1 MKRAVSL
8 AVAALVLSGCRI
20 AVPPPPA
27 STLAVP
33 QAWRGEASPGGAS
46 PGEASPGEASPGQ
59 AEVGPNAGAVEAN
72 WWRAFGDPALD
83 ALVAQ
88 ALASNGD
95 IRTARARLQEYQARI
110 RVARSAQEP
119 SLTVGVTPT
128 RARAIGPLGTP
139 VESTAIQGNVQAA
152 YELDPFG
159 RLDNAT
165 EAARLDYASQQAAA
179 DATALSVAANTASG
193 YLNLRGLDAQLELA
207 RATLASRVRSLELAR
222 RQFEVGY
229 SSRLELSQAEAEYR
243 TTATVVPQLE
253 RSITQQENALALLL
267 GASPGAGAGIIARGA
282 TLAALRPPAIQP
294 GLPSNLLRRRPDIAQ
309 AERAIAAADASL
321 AAARDQMLPTLRL
334 TASLGGYAHNLPD
347 LLGSGTTLWS
357 VGGSILAPIF
367 DAGRLRAQAEISASL
382 RDRAVFAY
390 ESVVRNA
397 FAETENGLAA
407 VQRLREQLEQA
418 EARRVATAEVLRI
431 AHNRYTNGYSSY
443 LEELDA
449 QRNAFSAE
457 NNVLQ
462 LRASWLAA
470 HVDLYRALGGGW
482 RAP

>member
-1 MKRAVSL
+1 MKRARVL
-8 AVAALVLSGCRI
+8 APALLAALALAGCRI
-20 AVPPPPA
+20 AVPPAPA
-27 STLAVP
+27 SSLQVP
-33 QAWRGEASPGGAS
+33 AAWRGPAEVGRAEVGR
-46 PGEASPGEASPGQ
+46 
-59 AEVGPNAGAVEAN
+59 AEVGPGAGAVEAD
-72 WWRAFGDPALD
+72 WWRSFGDPALD

-95 IRTARARLQEYQARI
+95 LRTARSRLQEYQARI
-110 RVARSAQEP
+110 QVARSAQAP
-119 SLTVGVTPT
+119 TLSAGVTPT
-128 RARAIGPLGTP
+128 RGRAIGPFGTP

-159 RLDNAT
+159 RLQQAT
-165 EAARLDYASQQAAA
+165 EAARLDYAAQQAAA
-179 DATALSVAANTASG
+179 DAVALSVAANTASG
-193 YLNLRGLDAQLELA
+193 YLNLRGLDAQLALA
-207 RATLASRVRSLELAR
+207 RATLESRLRSLELAR

-243 TTATVVPQLE
+243 TTAGVVPQLE
-253 RSITQQENALALLL
+253 RAITQQENALALLL
-267 GASPGAGAGIIARGA
+267 GASPGPIARGA
-282 TLAALRPPAIQP
+282 TLATLNPPAIQP
-294 GLPSNLLRRRPDIAQ
+294 GLPSSLLRRRPDIAQ
-309 AERAIAAADASL
+309 AERTLAAADASL
-321 AAARDQMLPTLRL
+321 AVARDQMLPALRL
-334 TASLGGYAHNLPD
+334 TASVGGYAHNLPD
-347 LLGSGTTLWS
+347 LLGSGTMLWS

-367 DAGRLRAQAEISASL
+367 DAGRLRAQAAISASL

-390 ESVVRNA
+390 EAVVRNA

-431 AHNRYTNGYSSY
+431 AHNRYANGYSSY

-449 QRNAFSAE
+449 QRNSFSAE

-462 LRASWLAA
+462 LRASYLAA

-482 RAP
+482 QP

>member
-1 MKRAVSL
+1 MRRAVSL
-8 AVAALVLSGCRI
+8 VVAALAGLALSGCRI
-20 AVPPPPA
+20 AVQAPPA
-27 STLAVP
+27 STLNVP
-33 QAWRGEASPGGAS
+33 PAWRAP
-46 PGEASPGEASPGQ
+46 
-59 AEVGPNAGAVEAN
+59 AEVGPNAGGAVEAG
-72 WWRAFGDPALD
+72 WWRAFGDPVLD

-88 ALASNGD
+88 ALAGNGD

-110 RVARSAQEP
+110 RIARSAQEP
-119 SLTVGVTPT
+119 NLTANLTPA
-128 RARAIGPLGTP
+128 RAREIGPFGTP
-139 VESTAIQGNVQAA
+139 IEVTAFQGNVQAA

-159 RLDNAT
+159 RLENAT
-165 EAARLDYASQQAAA
+165 EAARLDYASQQAAS
-179 DATALSVAANTASG
+179 DAVALAVAANTASG

-207 RATLASRVRSLELAR
+207 RATLQSRLRSLELAR
-222 RQFEVGY
+222 GDFEVGY
-229 SSRLELSQAEAEYR
+229 SSRLELSQAEVEYR
-243 TTATVVPQLE
+243 TTAGAVPQLE
-253 RSITQQENALALLL
+253 RAITQQENALALLL
-267 GASPGAGAGIIARGA
+267 GASPGSIPRGA
-282 TLAALRPPAIQP
+282 ALAALNPPPIQP
-294 GLPSNLLRRRPDIAQ
+294 GLPSSLLRRRPDIAQ
-309 AERAIAAADASL
+309 AERAVAAADASL
-321 AAARDQMLPTLRL
+321 AAARDQMLPALSL
-334 TASLGGYAHNLPD
+334 TASVGAYANDLPS

-418 EARRVATAEVLRI
+418 EARRVATAEALRI

-449 QRNAFSAE
+449 QRNSFSAE
-457 NNVLQ
+457 NDVLQ
-462 LRASWLAA
+462 LRASYLAA

-482 RAP
+482 AP